1 MGCHVGHMSYAA
13 FGYADYLLLLSPSIH
28 GLEILVKTSAFFA
41 SEYGVTFNAKKTEC
55 ICFGK
60 NACPQQRQVNV
71 NGQRVEWKD
80 KVK

>member
-13 FGYADYLLLLSPSIH
+13 LGYAVDLLSLSPSIH
-28 GLEILVKTSAFFA
+28 GIEMQVKTSEYFV

-60 NACPQQRQVNV
+60 MHVHYS
-71 NGQRVEWKD
+71 
-80 KVK
+80 VK